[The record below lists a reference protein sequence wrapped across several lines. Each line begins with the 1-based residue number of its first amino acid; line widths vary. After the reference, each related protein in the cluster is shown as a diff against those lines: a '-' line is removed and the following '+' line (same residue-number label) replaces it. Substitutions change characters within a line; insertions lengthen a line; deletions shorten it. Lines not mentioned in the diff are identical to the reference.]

1 MTTPFCH
8 GTFTLNR
15 TWKAAPERVFRAWSD
30 PQVKAQ
36 WFTGPPETWTL
47 IERSLDFTVGGTEVL
62 HGRFKSG
69 LETLFKARFHLI
81 EPPYRLVYV
90 YDLYHSGR
98 FHSVTQSSLTLTP
111 DGSGT
116 HVAYTEQMVFID
128 GEDGTE
134 SRHHGTN
141 LQYDLIERLV
151 HSGA

>member
-15 TWKAAPERVFRAWSD
+15 TWKASPERVFRAWSD

-62 HGRFKSG
+62 HGRFASG
-69 LETLFKARFHLI
+69 LETLFRARFHLI
-81 EPPYRLVYV
+81 EPPHRLVYV
-90 YDLYHSGR
+90 YDLHHSGR
-98 FHSVTQSSLTLTP
+98 FHSVTQSSLVLTP
-111 DGSGT
+111 DGAGT

-134 SRHHGTN
+134 SRRHGTS
-141 LQYDLIERLV
+141 LQYDLIDRLV